1 MITHIVFFKFKDT
14 TTKEQILDIKAMLEN
29 LVELIEPLKTM
40 EVGINF
46 NDSERSM
53 DMSLIS
59 TFDTKDGLSTYAT
72 HPEHLK
78 VVQIIKELAE
88 YTKVV
93 DYEK

>member
-1 MITHIVFFKFKDT
+1 MVTHIVFFKFKDT
-14 TTKEQILDIKAMLEN
+14 TTKEQILDIKAKLEK
-29 LVELIEPLKTM
+29 LVELIEPLNSM

-46 NDSERSM
+46 KDSERSM

-59 TFDTKDGLSTYAT
+59 TFDKKDGLSIYAT

>member
-14 TTKEQILDIKAMLEN
+14 TTKEQILDIKTMLEN
-29 LVELIEPLKTM
+29 LVELIEPLNSM